1 MNIRIA
7 ASAAAVL
14 AAIGLIAF
22 VAFGTTGNGDIND
35 VSMPTKLNQRLETH
49 PGERARVVDYGND
62 DVRTHALATHWDES
76 TTEYFYWPVT
86 GNAKHIITST
96 PADEEGN
103 RKVLREALVE
113 ADGVTYT
120 SDIEYYLDGSKK
132 KVLLLTE
139 PNKST
144 RQLFYPSGV
153 LSRDEVMTREKP
165 QGKWTLVSADTFRQ
179 DSSIETSFRLRQHNA
194 SEFTEFSPEGVA
206 VVRKTVSQYKTSYNE
221 VWFAEDGKTLE
232 RQVDQ
237 NSSVTK
243 VTYFHANGVKWYELE
258 WHGEVGKGTLHVFF
272 YDERGNK
279 LFQQWW
285 DFKDGEHKLWLI
297 KEFRTDGSM
306 SRMFYWEPA
315 GGVMRSEV
323 VYHGDGNL
331 GGGGAR
337 TLRKFRDNGT
347 LELEDETLAGNVNG
361 PKRSFSAE
369 ENIRYVLDPARTKM
383 PEVILPPQV
392 VPYSPPMMGH

>member
-14 AAIGLIAF
+14 AAIGFIAF

-49 PGERARVVDYGND
+49 PGERARVVDYGKD

-86 GNAKHIITST
+86 GNAKHIITRA

-132 KVLLLTE
+132 KILLLAE

-179 DSSIETSFRLRQHNA
+179 DSSIETSFRLRQYNA

-232 RQVDQ
+232 RQVEQ
-237 NSSVTK
+237 NSSATK
-243 VTYFHANGVKWYELE
+243 VTYFHANGLKRYELE
-258 WHGEVGKGTLHVFF
+258 WHGEVGKGTLQVFF

-331 GGGGAR
+331 GGGGPR
-337 TLRKFRDNGT
+337 TLRKYRDNGT
-347 LELEDETLAGNVNG
+347 LEFEDETLAGNVNG

-369 ENIRYVLDPARTKM
+369 ENIRYVLDPAHTKM

-392 VPYSPPMMGH
+392 VPYNPPMMGH